1 MIILINTQKGV
12 DYMTNYIDNG
22 IIKVG
27 VKSFGATL
35 TSIVSKKSGYEFLWQ
50 GNPTV
55 WNGQSPILFPIIG
68 KLLNDECIINGK
80 TYSIIRHGL
89 ARHREF
95 EPVVLTENEIVFLQ
109 KENADTLKCYPYK
122 YELYITFKITDNK
135 LTVTHKVIN
144 TNAEEMYFS
153 IGAHPAF
160 NCNLGDTLTFEY
172 DETLYSEKI
181 DRDSVITGDK
191 DLILQNCNKIELT
204 EHLFDKDALIFS
216 NVKSNYVILNEKKA
230 GKHIRF
236 TFGDSPFLAI
246 WAKPAAPFVCI
257 EPWYGVN
264 DSYEKA
270 TDFSKKRGIQK
281 LSSGEKFEFSWSAEF
296 KED

>member
-1 MIILINTQKGV
+1 M
-12 DYMTNYIDNG
+12 
-22 IIKVG
+22 
-27 VKSFGATL
+27 
-35 TSIVSKKSGYEFLWQ
+35 
-50 GNPTV
+50 

-68 KLLNDECIINGK
+68 KLLNDECIINEK

-172 DETLYSEKI
+172 DETLYSERI

-191 DLILQNCNKIELT
+191 DLILQNSNKIELT

-236 TFGDSPFLAI
+236 TFGASPFLAI